1 METMLTIFLFFLGF
15 YILIKGASFLVDG
28 AVAFAHK
35 LKISHIVIGL
45 VIVGIGTSIP
55 EFAIS
60 FISNL
65 LGQNNVGLGTII
77 GSNTFNILFILGLC
91 ALLFPL
97 TLEEAWVKRD
107 LLWNI
112 FAVVLAV
119 FLALDGKLSALDGT
133 IMLLIFVSWLIHVTR
148 EGKNDKEDGEKE
160 SFHIVALPIAIFMII
175 AGFLG
180 VILGGKWVVDGAVAL
195 ARNFGMNEAIIGL
208 TIIGIGTSLPELTV
222 SVVAAYKKQPG
233 IAVGNIIGSNVFDF
247 LMILGASSVV
257 KPIVFPKNLFFD
269 LGVTLFSAIL
279 LYVFMFTGQ
288 RHTLKRFEGFV
299 FIALYVAYLAYIIS

>member
-1 METMLTIFLFFLGF
+1 M
-15 YILIKGASFLVDG
+15 VDG
-28 AVAFAHK
+28 AVFFAHK

-65 LGQNNVGLGTII
+65 LGQNSIGLGTVI
-77 GSNTFNILFILGLC
+77 GSNTFNILFILGVC
-91 ALLFPL
+91 AFLFPL
-97 TLEEAWVKRD
+97 TLKEVWVKRD

-112 FAVVLAV
+112 FAIVLAG
-119 FLALDGKLSALDGT
+119 FLALDGKLNFLDGV
-133 IMLLIFVSWLIHVTR
+133 IMLLVFISWLIHVTR
-148 EGKNDKEDGEKE
+148 EGKNNKESEEKE
-160 SFHIVALPIAIFMII
+160 SFHRVALPIAVLMMF

-180 VILGGKWVVDGAVAL
+180 IIFGGKWVVDGAAAL
-195 ARNFGMNEAIIGL
+195 ARNFGMSETIIGL
-208 TIIGIGTSLPELTV
+208 TIIGIGTSLPELAV
-222 SVVAAYKKQPG
+222 STTAAFKKQPG
-233 IAVGNIIGSNVFDF
+233 IAVGNIIGSNIFDF

-257 KPIVFPKNLFFD
+257 KPIVFPKNLSFD

-299 FIALYVAYLAYIIS
+299 FIVIYIAYLAFIIS